1 MLCKGGAHMSME
13 AELENKRNTA
23 ENSGANRKKENIKM
37 RKNNK
42 IFDVYLMPAG
52 AFILFV
58 LIWQFGVQLA
68 GVPHYI
74 LPKPTDIV
82 SAAIES
88 SANLFASVLR
98 TISAAVLGFIL
109 SVIVGVSGAIIMGSS
124 KIIQKSFYP
133 YAILLQTVPVV
144 AIAPI
149 IVIWFGSGLNA
160 IVVIAFIIGFFPMLS
175 NTLIGL
181 NSTDH
186 NMINLF
192 HMYGAS
198 KWQIM
203 FKLRLPA
210 ALPYIMAGLK
220 ISCTMG
226 IVGAIV
232 GEYVAGIGG
241 GQGGLGYAITVAA
254 ARLQTPY
261 LFALG
266 LASSLLG
273 ILFFLVISAF
283 SKWVLSSWHESEMKI
298 EN

>member
-1 MLCKGGAHMSME
+1 ME
-13 AELENKRNTA
+13 LDIGNKQKKSKKSLIINTKSNNARNMANKRKVFL
-23 ENSGANRKKENIKM
+23 EL
-37 RKNNK
+37 
-42 IFDVYLMPAG
+42 YLLPIG
-52 AFILFV
+52 AFVLFV
-58 LIWQFGVQLA
+58 LIWQLGAKIA
-68 GVPHYI
+68 GIPHYI
-74 LPKPTDIV
+74 LPKPSDILTA
-82 SAAIES
+82 SIDNYS
-88 SANLFASVLR
+88 NLFQSVIR
-98 TISAAVLGFIL
+98 TISAALLGFL
-109 SVIVGVSGAIIMGSS
+109 MSVIVGVVGAIIMGSS
-124 KIIQKSFYP
+124 NIIQKSFYP
-133 YAILLQTVPVV
+133 YAILLQTVPIV

-149 IVIWFGSGLNA
+149 IVIWFGSGINA

-192 HMYGAS
+192 KMYGAS

-203 FKLRLPA
+203 FKLRFPA

-220 ISCTMG
+220 ISCTLA

-254 ARLQTPY
+254 ARLQTAY

-266 LASSLLG
+266 LASSILG
-273 ILFFLVISAF
+273 ILFFLLINSF